1 MKTLITLLAFGA
13 LGSSLAQTLEAD
25 QNPNYQISL
34 DKYLAKSD
42 ELTSTLSTTIQ
53 DTYEAYD
60 WREAKEAKKQLRRDR
75 SYELRKLRIYS
86 RFPNC
91 CNQSYGQGNYYG
103 YMNQP
108 NYGSNPY
115 GYNNY
120 YQGNNPYYSN
130 NYWHPLYAGAGLFSL
145 FF

>member
-1 MKTLITLLAFGA
+1 MKTLITILAFGA
-13 LGSSLAQTLEAD
+13 LGSSLAQTLVAD
-25 QNPNYQISL
+25 QNPNYQVSL

-60 WREAKEAKKQLRRDR
+60 WRVAKEARKQLKRDR
-75 SYELRKLRIYS
+75 NYELRKLRIYS
-86 RFPNC
+86 RFPSN

-103 YMNQP
+103 YSNQP
-108 NYGSNPY
+108 HCCNQY
-115 GYNNY
+115 GYNNFN
-120 YQGNNPYYSN
+120 QGYNPYYSN
-130 NYWHPLYAGAGLFSL
+130 NSWHPFYAGAGLYSL